1 MSWIVRHLWL
11 LAIKKIS
18 MDAYVQAPH
27 LFKQYGVQPPCG
39 VLLWGPPGTGK
50 TSLAR
55 AAAADSGAQLLV
67 LNGPDLVSEFY
78 GESEEGLQVS
88 NTLLPNPDT

>member
-1 MSWIVRHLWL
+1 MVTSRAQSLH
-11 LAIKKIS
+11 S
-18 MDAYVQAPH
+18 VQAPH
-27 LFKQYGVQPPCG
+27 LFRQYGVQPPCG

-55 AAAADSGAQLLV
+55 AAASDSGAQLFV

-78 GESEEGLQVS
+78 GESEEGLQVCGFFPFRLFKLS
-88 NTLLPNPDT
+88 L